1 MILKTINKK
10 FCLLLA
16 ATILSTSLSASETK
30 NENENT
36 YIDAYLQL
44 SGLEKKD
51 LASFIMKIILKLLVI
66 MYLIHKNK
74 KRKK

>member
-30 NENENT
+30 NENESF
-36 YIDAYLQL
+36 L
-44 SGLEKKD
+44 SANIAKT
-51 LASFIMKIILKLLVI
+51 AQ
-66 MYLIHKNK
+66 IHYTGVVSRIVQNR
-74 KRKK
+74 RKTSTKSA

>member
-16 ATILSTSLSASETK
+16 ATVLSTSLSASETK

-36 YIDAYLQL
+36 FIDAYLQL
-44 SGLEKKD
+44 SGLEK
-51 LASFIMKIILKLLVI
+51 
-66 MYLIHKNK
+66 
-74 KRKK
+74 